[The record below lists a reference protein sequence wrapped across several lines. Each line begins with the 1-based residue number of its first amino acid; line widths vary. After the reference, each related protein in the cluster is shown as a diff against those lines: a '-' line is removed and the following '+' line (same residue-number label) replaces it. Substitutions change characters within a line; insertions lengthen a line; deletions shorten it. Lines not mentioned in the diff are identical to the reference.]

1 MAYLL
6 DTHVLIWFR
15 ADPAQLGEKTISLIR
30 EPTTACILSS
40 VSALELAQLTYK
52 GRLTLS
58 QPVDKWF
65 EDSLRRFCFRKS
77 DMDHRIAVE
86 AYQLPGSFHPDP
98 ADRLLVATAR
108 LEGFTL
114 LTADR
119 RILEYPSAKTFDARL

>member
-15 ADPAQLGEKTISLIR
+15 ADPTQLGEKTLSLIR
-30 EPTTACILSS
+30 EPTTHCMLSS
-40 VSALELAQLTYK
+40 VSALELAQLSFK
-52 GRLTLS
+52 GRLTLPM
-58 QPVDKWF
+58 PVDKWF
-65 EDSLRRFCFRKS
+65 EDSLRRFRFKKF
-77 DMDHRIAVE
+77 DMDHRIAVA
-86 AYQLPGSFHPDP
+86 AYHLPGNFHPDP

-108 LEGFTL
+108 LEGVTL